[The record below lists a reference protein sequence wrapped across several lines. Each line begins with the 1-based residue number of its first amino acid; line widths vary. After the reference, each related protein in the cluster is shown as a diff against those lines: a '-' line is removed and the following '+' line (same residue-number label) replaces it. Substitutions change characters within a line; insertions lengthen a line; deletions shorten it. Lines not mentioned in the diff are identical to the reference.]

1 MTASPNFVR
10 KTQLEGLE
18 FLLADESR
26 VIGLYG
32 RLTAFVRRH
41 LGEDTASLFAE
52 PVMSRRGGNRPSG
65 VSWYAAHAGDPAALT
80 EIHQSAR
87 DGPEQELREHL
98 AALCDLLDDTEDGPV
113 LRASLYITDL
123 DDILVVGDRV
133 LLTNWGLA
141 PHSVVGDWRAQERL
155 FARTLG
161 RYAPFS
167 CQILEIP
174 ATSHMGFTNWGKD
187 GQGPEW
193 TSVPTDL
200 RAKGSEP
207 EPAPEPEEEPEA
219 QPAPAHAI
227 TPDTGGQGDLAE
239 AGRTVIGTII
249 TSDTASQ
256 GKSFEAAPESAP
268 QQGTAVNENTL
279 LNFTYQLEQFIAK
292 GGMGEV
298 WRARNV
304 ALNTT
309 HAIKIIL
316 PEYARN
322 KDLLALFSAE
332 AYHLRKVH
340 HDAIVG
346 YEGTMLDE
354 TGQLYLVMEFV
365 DGPSLVDR
373 LRQGALEPDEV
384 IKLRDRLASGLAAAH
399 DQHVFHRDMSPD
411 NVILPGGDLARAKI
425 IDFGIAKGADNP
437 EVTILREGFG
447 GKLSYA
453 SPEQLRIVD
462 GEVDARSDMYSLG
475 LVLAAA
481 ALGRPLNM
489 GRSFQSAVE
498 ARRSVPDLSAVAK
511 PLIPTLTRML
521 QPKPSD
527 RPDDMRAL
535 LALDEAP
542 DQRKRWWWFG

>member
-1 MTASPNFVR
+1 MTTSPNFVR
-10 KTQLEGLE
+10 KTQLDGLE
-18 FLLADESR
+18 FLLADDSR

-41 LGEDTASLFAE
+41 LGEETASLFAE
-52 PVMSRRGGNRPSG
+52 PVMSRRGGKRPSG
-65 VSWYAAHAGDPAALT
+65 VSWYAAHAGDPASLT
-80 EIHQSAR
+80 ELQSGRA
-87 DGPEQELREHL
+87 GPEQELRDHL
-98 AALCDLLDDTEDGPV
+98 AALCDLLDDEEDGPV
-113 LRASLYITDL
+113 LRASLYITDP

-167 CQILEIP
+167 CQVLEIP
-174 ATSHMGFTNWGKD
+174 TTTHMSWTQWGAD

-193 TSVPTDL
+193 TSVPTGLD
-200 RAKGSEP
+200 RKQAERP
-207 EPAPEPEEEPEA
+207 PMVEVEEDEPEA
-219 QPAPAHAI
+219 LPAPAHAI
-227 TPDTGGQGDLAE
+227 APEADVPGDLAE

-249 TSDTASQ
+249 TSETANQ
-256 GKSFEAAPESAP
+256 GKAFEAVPEAAA
-268 QQGTAVNENTL
+268 QQGRAVNENTL

-354 TGQLYLVMEFV
+354 SGQLYLVMEFV

-373 LRQGALEPDEV
+373 LRQGPLEPEEV
-384 IKLRDRLASGLAAAH
+384 IKLRDRLANGLAAAH

-489 GRSFQSAVE
+489 GRSFQSAAE
-498 ARRSVPDLSAVAK
+498 ARRTVPDLSDIAK

-535 LALDEAP
+535 LALDETT